1 MASFNYNLVVL
12 EVEVIFHAI
21 SKIIKL
27 SLLSIRIILLF
38 RGGAQLVCD
47 SQCKML
53 VSLFF
58 GGGRRRQ
65 RSSELLSYSV
75 HDYKARE
82 TLDRKIMS

>member
-53 VSLFF
+53 VSFF
-58 GGGRRRQ
+58 FWGRASFYRIVCTITKQEKR
-65 RSSELLSYSV
+65 LTGKL
-75 HDYKARE
+75 
-82 TLDRKIMS
+82 